1 MARPKDDTP
10 KPPVDTTWRDAP
22 IPDSQEAMQK
32 VISKGVARNL
42 ELACTSKDLS
52 EAIKV
57 AADWYETLYGA
68 DEDDGLWSGLT
79 GQGASNGHRG

>member
-1 MARPKDDTP
+1 MPPREPKV
-10 KPPVDTTWRDAP
+10 PPVIDVAWRDATV
-22 IPDSQEAMQK
+22 PDSQEAMQK

-57 AADWYETLYGA
+57 AADWYETLYGS
-68 DEDDGLWSGLT
+68 DDDDGLGSGLT
-79 GQGASNGHRG
+79 AQGANGHGGR

>member
-1 MARPKDDTP
+1 
-10 KPPVDTTWRDAP
+10 
-22 IPDSQEAMQK
+22 MQK

-68 DEDDGLWSGLT
+68 DEDEGLGSGLT
-79 GQGASNGHRG
+79 PQGANGHGRG